1 MCGVGRAPKMGRRG
15 RFGVAAGGWPEDKRV
30 GGEKKTGDPDG
41 QGRGVEVGDEET
53 MQDAD
58 CELATREKCSSRST
72 RACKRA
78 WEAEVVFA
86 EKTVSHL

>member
-1 MCGVGRAPKMGRRG
+1 MGRRG
-15 RFGVAAGGWPEDKRV
+15 RYGVEPGGWPEDKRV
-30 GGEKKTGDPDG
+30 GREKEPGDPDG
-41 QGRGVEVGDEET
+41 QGGGVEVGDEGA

-58 CELATREKCSSRST
+58 CELATREESSSRST

-78 WEAEVVFA
+78 WEAEGVFA